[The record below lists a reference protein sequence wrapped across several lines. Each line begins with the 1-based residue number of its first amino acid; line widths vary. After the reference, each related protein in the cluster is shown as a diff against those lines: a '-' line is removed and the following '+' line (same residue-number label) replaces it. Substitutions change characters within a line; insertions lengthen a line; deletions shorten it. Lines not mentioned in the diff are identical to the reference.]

1 MVVHQGRKLVADL
14 KDREG
19 LFELMTTSSKEKL
32 LQSRDPSDVT
42 KFVSMRR
49 VQADIDLEIQPIRHS
64 RPPHHAGE
72 TYHPI
77 RTKAESMTSRQNLP
91 NPKPIAGD

>member
-1 MVVHQGRKLVADL
+1 MVVHQGRKLVGDL

-19 LFELMTTSSKEKL
+19 RFELMTTSSKEKL

-49 VQADIDLEIQPIRHS
+49 VQADIDLEIQPIGHS
-64 RPPHHAGE
+64 RPPHCEA
-72 TYHPI
+72 YHPAK
-77 RTKAESMTSRQNLP
+77 TKAESVTCMNKTNP
-91 NPKPIAGD
+91 NH